1 MTTINK
7 FDGVS
12 LRIKLL
18 PCFFKNNLKT
28 SYVLENNFDSHFGF
42 FSTSNFIMI
51 AFIR

>member
-1 MTTINK
+1 MTTIDK

-12 LRIKLL
+12 LRIMTLY
-18 PCFFKNNLKT
+18 FFKNNLKT
-28 SYVLENNFDSHFGF
+28 SYVLKNNFDSHFGF